1 MIAFIN
7 ENCFA
12 EVMNELSSSVIL
24 ENIVNEEQ
32 DVNTFTLYNFS
43 SAINRGV
50 RLSTLIPPTM
60 LSGEQIDV
68 GNERTFDM
76 MYAKYIMEDNAAF
89 ADMFSIINNL
99 YSGGSSIILVGN
111 SIYKDLLSESFIKF
125 LQQRYGLN
133 PIRIINEIED
143 WFSYDDE
150 GNFNLVGVYNL
161 DLDKERYTMLTTD
174 FSKLDVS
181 EEG

>member
-1 MIAFIN
+1 MIAFVN
-7 ENCFA
+7 ENCFN
-12 EVMNELSSSVIL
+12 EVMTELDSKTVLERVIGG
-24 ENIVNEEQ
+24 EQ
-32 DVNTFTLYNFS
+32 DINTFTLYNMS

-50 RLSTLIPPTM
+50 RLSTLIPPVNI
-60 LSGEQIDV
+60 GGDQIDMD
-68 GNERTFDM
+68 NERTFDM
-76 MYAKYIMEDNAAF
+76 MYARYIMEMDAAF
-89 ADMFSIINNL
+89 ADMFSIINNT
-99 YSGGSSIILVGN
+99 YNGGSSVIVVGN
-111 SIYKDLLSESFIKF
+111 SEYKDLLTESFIKF

-174 FSKLDVS
+174 FSQLDLS